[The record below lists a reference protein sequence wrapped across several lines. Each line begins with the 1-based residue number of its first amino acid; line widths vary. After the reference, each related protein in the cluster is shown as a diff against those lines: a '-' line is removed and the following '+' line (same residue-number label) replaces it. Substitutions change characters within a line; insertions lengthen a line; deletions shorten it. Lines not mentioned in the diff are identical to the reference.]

1 MYETKRLIL
10 REWQAGD
17 LEPFVAMNQDPN
29 VMQYFPSTYSREQS
43 MQQIANYQTALQKYC
58 YTMFACELKTTKEFI
73 GFVGLMRRESGY
85 PFAPCTEI
93 GWRIAYEFW
102 NNGYATEAAFKCLD
116 LGFKNFNLD
125 KIGTLKSPP
134 LFHGNKL
141 EDLPDW
147 FEKYSFVD
155 SLDISSNSFST
166 FPKILSRHLLPSF
179 QIKSM

>member
-125 KIGTLKSPP
+125 KIVSFTPTINAKSK
-134 LFHGNKL
+134 HVMQKIGMKSVENGNFLHPKL
-141 EDLPDW
+141 DPKHELALHVL
-147 FEKYSFVD
+147 YQVTVD
-155 SLDISSNSFST
+155 EYLR
-166 FPKILSRHLLPSF
+166 K
-179 QIKSM
+179 